1 MTKKRILIVDDEL
14 SIVKFLRATL
24 TGRGYDVLVAMNGV
38 EALRAFESN
47 LPDLVILDIMMPE
60 MSGFEVCRRL
70 REWTQVPIIM
80 LSAKADEADKV
91 KCLNLGAD
99 DYLTKPF
106 GIEEL
111 MARIT
116 AVMRR
121 TRISTASPAPPA
133 FTCDSIAINFVNRQ
147 VTVVGKEL
155 KLTPTGYRLLQE
167 LVLNANKV
175 LTHTMLLNKVWGPEY
190 GSEKEYLRVFIGR
203 LRKGL
208 EPDPANPKY
217 LLTIPGVG
225 YTFKMPAQVK
235 G

>member
-1 MTKKRILIVDDEL
+1 
-14 SIVKFLRATL
+14 
-24 TGRGYDVLVAMNGV
+24 
-38 EALRAFESN
+38 
-47 LPDLVILDIMMPE
+47 MPE

-111 MARIT
+111 MARIA

-121 TRISTASPAPPA
+121 TRTSAASPAQPS
-133 FTCDSIAINFVNRQ
+133 FTCDSITINFVNRQ
-147 VTVVGKEL
+147 VTVGGKER
-155 KLTPTGYRLLQE
+155 KLTPTEYRLLQE